1 LAAQTAPDMT
11 DGERKTVT
19 ALFADIKG
27 STELMRDLD
36 PEEARAIIDPGLN
49 LMIHAVHRYDGY
61 VVQSTGDGIFALFGA
76 PVAHEDHPQRA
87 LRAAVAM
94 RDEHRRSGED
104 LNGGGFSRI
113 QIRIGINTGEVVMR
127 TVRTSGHTEYSP
139 VGHVIN
145 LAARMQNLAPPNG
158 IVLTEETR
166 CLVEG
171 YFKLRGLGPMEVKG
185 VNAPVNIYEVV
196 GAGSLL
202 GHFELAAHRGLTKFV
217 GRKDELQQMQRTLD
231 HAIGGHGQIVAAV
244 GEAGAGKSRLI
255 YEFEA
260 LLPGECKLLK
270 AYSVSHGKASAY
282 LPVLALLYDYFDIKD
297 ADQKV
302 QRRDK
307 VEGRLSAL
315 DPALNDTL
323 PFLCTLMGLHEGPD
337 PLAQMDPQVKRR
349 RILEAIKRIIFRES
363 LNQPMVLTFEDLHW
377 IDSETQALLDLLAD
391 SIGNSRILLLVNY
404 RPEYRHE
411 WNNKSYYSQLRLD
424 ALGREGAGEMLS
436 ALLGDGAELNP
447 LKRLIIQ
454 RAEGN
459 PFFIEEMVQA
469 LFDEGALVRDG
480 AVKVTRSLSQVRLP
494 HTVKGILASR
504 IDRLP
509 SDQKQLLQTL
519 AVIGRESPLG
529 LISQVTC
536 MGEAQLERMLSDL
549 QRGEFVY
556 EQPAAEGVEF
566 IFKHALTHEV
576 AYNALLI
583 ERRKLIHERAAQAIE
598 TLFASSLV
606 NHYVE
611 LAHHYSRSSNTGK
624 AIEYLRLAGQQA
636 VQRSANT
643 AAITHFNDA
652 LALLLTRPAT
662 PERTAQELS
671 LWVALGPSLQASKGW
686 AATEVEQAY
695 SRALELSQGLREM
708 PQLFSA
714 LFGLQA
720 FYAHRGKLQT
730 ARELAERALGLAQSA
745 EEPALLLQAHHLLG
759 YSLVYAGE
767 LTLAREHTERVI
779 ALYDSRHHSL
789 SFLYGGDD
797 PAVCCLSHRALALW
811 ALGYPDQA
819 LKSTHDALSLAQ
831 RLSHPLSA
839 ALALAFAA
847 ILHQFRRD
855 RQTAQ
860 ECADAAITLAT
871 DQGFPYFLA
880 WGIILQGWALT
891 EQGQGEGIARIRQGL
906 AVYQATGAQS
916 FRPYHLALLAERFRA
931 AEQTDEELV
940 AVAEAL
946 TWVDK
951 NNEYFYEA
959 ELYRLKGELLLKRDD
974 SNIAEAQSCFDR
986 AIEIARNQSA
996 KTFQLRAT
1004 MSLARLLAKQG
1015 QRVEARTMLADI
1027 YDWFTEGFDTA
1038 DLKDAKALLDELGN

>member
-1 LAAQTAPDMT
+1 
-11 DGERKTVT
+11 
-19 ALFADIKG
+19 
-27 STELMRDLD
+27 
-36 PEEARAIIDPGLN
+36 
-49 LMIHAVHRYDGY
+49 
-61 VVQSTGDGIFALFGA
+61 
-76 PVAHEDHPQRA
+76 
-87 LRAAVAM
+87 
-94 RDEHRRSGED
+94 
-104 LNGGGFSRI
+104 
-113 QIRIGINTGEVVMR
+113 
-127 TVRTSGHTEYSP
+127 
-139 VGHVIN
+139 
-145 LAARMQNLAPPNG
+145 
-158 IVLTEETR
+158 
-166 CLVEG
+166 
-171 YFKLRGLGPMEVKG
+171 
-185 VNAPVNIYEVV
+185 
-196 GAGSLL
+196 
-202 GHFELAAHRGLTKFV
+202 
-217 GRKDELQQMQRTLD
+217 
-231 HAIGGHGQIVAAV
+231 
-244 GEAGAGKSRLI
+244 
-255 YEFEA
+255 
-260 LLPGECKLLK
+260 
-270 AYSVSHGKASAY
+270 
-282 LPVLALLYDYFDIKD
+282 
-297 ADQKV
+297 
-302 QRRDK
+302 
-307 VEGRLSAL
+307 
-315 DPALNDTL
+315 
-323 PFLCTLMGLHEGPD
+323 
-337 PLAQMDPQVKRR
+337 
-349 RILEAIKRIIFRES
+349 
-363 LNQPMVLTFEDLHW
+363 
-377 IDSETQALLDLLAD
+377 
-391 SIGNSRILLLVNY
+391 
-404 RPEYRHE
+404 
-411 WNNKSYYSQLRLD
+411 
-424 ALGREGAGEMLS
+424 
-436 ALLGDGAELNP
+436 
-447 LKRLIIQ
+447 
-454 RAEGN
+454 
-459 PFFIEEMVQA
+459 
-469 LFDEGALVRDG
+469 
-480 AVKVTRSLSQVRLP
+480 
-494 HTVKGILASR
+494 
-504 IDRLP
+504 
-509 SDQKQLLQTL
+509 
-519 AVIGRESPLG
+519 
-529 LISQVTC
+529 
-536 MGEAQLERMLSDL
+536 
-549 QRGEFVY
+549 
-556 EQPAAEGVEF
+556 
-566 IFKHALTHEV
+566 
-576 AYNALLI
+576 
-583 ERRKLIHERAAQAIE
+583 
-598 TLFASSLV
+598 
-606 NHYVE
+606 
-611 LAHHYSRSSNTGK
+611 
-624 AIEYLRLAGQQA
+624 

-730 ARELAERALGLAQSA
+730 ARELAERALGLAQNA

-789 SFLYGGDD
+789 TFLYGGDD

-831 RLSHPLSA
+831 RLSHPLSV